1 MRPAR
6 AGTKHFLPRPGG
18 EIGRHNGLK
27 IRRGL
32 IPSYRFDSG
41 PGHHAPPTC
50 MSICL
55 SARATSRRR
64 TSTKPL
70 ACQRLKACLHRYNGI
85 PYGLPRVLCYNGT
98 SASVTTAS
106 RQGAG
111 PKRIHAS
118 ANWRASSGPARS
130 PAGKGKSGKVPIIVK
145 VKINS
150 TEFYLFVMVVV
161 LSIAANLPEAI
172 MGKYIDQRLLLIV
185 LAAVVVIA
193 LFRYLRLLLFL
204 CVATL
209 AVGANIPERLS
220 ETLGLNQTV
229 MLFFLILIV
238 MISQANRFLR
248 LPLDVDPHLKTNVP
262 KLDTAE
268 SRKAVLIA
276 ISRGN
281 VKRLKWFH
289 SHNTELNFS
298 EDGVSPVTLA
308 AEKGNSEIMQLL
320 IYYGVNLN
328 VSNAEG
334 KTPLEIAEAHGFNR
348 TAEIIRFALEHLD
361 AQKIPE
367 VQPLRASAGEPT
379 SA

>member
-1 MRPAR
+1 M
-6 AGTKHFLPRPGG
+6 
-18 EIGRHNGLK
+18 
-27 IRRGL
+27 
-32 IPSYRFDSG
+32 
-41 PGHHAPPTC
+41 
-50 MSICL
+50 
-55 SARATSRRR
+55 
-64 TSTKPL
+64 
-70 ACQRLKACLHRYNGI
+70 
-85 PYGLPRVLCYNGT
+85 
-98 SASVTTAS
+98 
-106 RQGAG
+106 
-111 PKRIHAS
+111 
-118 ANWRASSGPARS
+118 
-130 PAGKGKSGKVPIIVK
+130 KVR
-145 VKINS
+145 INS

-161 LSIAANLPEAI
+161 LSIAANLPEAV

-220 ETLGLNQTV
+220 ETLGINQTV
-229 MLFFLILIV
+229 MLSFLVLIV

-248 LPLDVDPHLKTNVP
+248 LPMEVDPQIKMNMP

-320 IYYGVNLN
+320 IYYGANLN
-328 VSNAEG
+328 ITSAEG

-361 AQKIPE
+361 GQKIPE
-367 VQPLRASAGEPT
+367 VQPLPASVEETT